1 MSCIYMIF
9 MTTQAEKI
17 VGTMSTRYS
26 WLQSKTKDIVDVKIS
41 RIVRYEDCLSSTRRS
56 VEILLTCVFNHCVS
70 STFFFILTNVP
81 FHTTHPNAFLLQLHF
96 ILTSQTE
103 LQCPNPPCTLDVD
116 TILQCQNA
124 SGCC

>member
-1 MSCIYMIF
+1 MIF

-70 STFFFILTNVP
+70 SMFFSILTNVP
-81 FHTTHPNAFLLQLHF
+81 FHTTHPNAFLLQLHY

-103 LQCPNPPCTLDVD
+103 L
-116 TILQCQNA
+116 
-124 SGCC
+124 